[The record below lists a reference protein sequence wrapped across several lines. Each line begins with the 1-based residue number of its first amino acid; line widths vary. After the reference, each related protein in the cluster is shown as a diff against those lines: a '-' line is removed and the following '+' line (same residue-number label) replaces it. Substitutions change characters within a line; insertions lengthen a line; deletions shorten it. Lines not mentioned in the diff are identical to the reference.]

1 MIRRAAII
9 LGLVTL
15 IGCGHTK
22 DIHPVA
28 AWNSSLESELTHSFE
43 NKKFV
48 LGHTFNIGPR
58 LNDFSANLADP
69 RPFDAFVVTDADG
82 YQHSLAAGGKTLP
95 IGTPVQIEGF
105 IPPTTSM
112 WPGTLSAENDPADG
126 QLRVIFK
133 VREGGQK
140 GRFIAVL
147 PVGAQTGV
155 ELRGAMNQRFQSETW
170 LKSWFA
176 TRSPE
181 VKEAI
186 ENKKVISGMSNA
198 EVRVAVGVATNEAE
212 RAQAGPQFIARYG
225 DLQVVFAGATV
236 LETKSLRAEAE
247 RKRAE
252 EAKRKLEEEE
262 RLAKLEA
269 EDKAAAEK
277 ARAEAEAEAD
287 AKAKAEAEKA
297 RATKKK
303 NPQGSDLD
311 DIPVIKAQDSKES
324 EE

>member
-1 MIRRAAII
+1 MIRRAAIT

-133 VREGGQK
+133 VREGEQK

-311 DIPVIKAQDSKES
+311 DIPVIKVQDSKES